1 MQIILEVTVPV
12 FLIIGF
18 GYAVVWRKLLSAG
31 QTDGLMG
38 FAQGIAIPCLLFRA
52 VSQMDLGSGF
62 NIPMLVSFYASCL
75 VVFYVGML
83 GARFLFGRPWE
94 DSVVIGFA
102 CLFSNS
108 VLLGLAIV
116 GRAFDEAAL
125 EGCVVIVAFHAPFC
139 YLLGIS
145 TMEIVRSRSA
155 NLLRTSRTAAT
166 TIFKN
171 PIMLGIF
178 LGMAFNLLDVAL
190 PSLVADAVD
199 MLARSALPAA
209 LFALGGVLVRYRPEG
224 EFRVIAWIGVL
235 GLIIHPAVTW
245 GLSHVVFG
253 LNASLVQGAVI
264 TAAMAPGVNAYIFSN
279 MYGRAKRVVAS
290 SVLLGTA
297 FSIATGSAWIAIVG

>member
-12 FLIIGF
+12 FLIIGL
-18 GYAVVWRKLLSAG
+18 GYAVVWRKLLSAE
-31 QTDGLMG
+31 QTDGLMS

-62 NIPMLVSFYASCL
+62 NILMLVSFYGSCL
-75 VVFYVGML
+75 VVFFVGIL

-108 VLLGLAIV
+108 VLLGLAII

-125 EGCVVIVAFHAPFC
+125 ESCVVIVAFHAPFC

-155 NLLRTSRTAAT
+155 NLLRTSRTTAT

-178 LGMAFNLLDVAL
+178 LGMAFNLLDIAL
-190 PSLVADAVD
+190 PSLVADALD

-235 GLIIHPAVTW
+235 GLIVHPAVTW
-245 GLSHVVFG
+245 ILSHIVFE
-253 LNASLVQGAVI
+253 LNASLIQGAVI

-279 MYGRAKRVVAS
+279 LYGRAKRVVAS

>member
-1 MQIILEVTVPV
+1 M
-12 FLIIGF
+12 
-18 GYAVVWRKLLSAG
+18 S
-31 QTDGLMG
+31 

-62 NIPMLVSFYASCL
+62 NILMLVSFYASCL
-75 VVFYVGML
+75 VVFFVGMI

-108 VLLGLAIV
+108 VLLGLAII

-125 EGCVVIVAFHAPFC
+125 ESCVVIVAFHAPFC

-145 TMEIVRSRSA
+145 TMEIVRSRST
-155 NLLRTSRTAAT
+155 NLLRTSRTTAT

-178 LGMAFNLLDVAL
+178 LGMAFNLLDIAL
-190 PSLVADAVD
+190 PSLVADALD

-235 GLIIHPAVTW
+235 GLIVHPAVTW
-245 GLSHVVFG
+245 ILSHIVFE
-253 LNASLVQGAVI
+253 LDASLVQGAVI

-279 MYGRAKRVVAS
+279 LYGRAKRVVAS

>member
-18 GYAVVWRKLLSAG
+18 GYAVVWRRLLSAG
-31 QTDGLMG
+31 QTDGLMS

-52 VSQMDLGSGF
+52 VSQMDLESGF
-62 NIPMLVSFYASCL
+62 NILMLVSFYTGCL
-75 VVFYVGML
+75 FVFVVGIL

-116 GRAFDEAAL
+116 SRAFDEAAL
-125 EGCVVIVAFHAPFC
+125 ESCVVIVSFHAPFC

-145 TMEIVRSRSA
+145 TMEIVRNRNA
-155 NLLRTSRTAAT
+155 NLLRTSLTTAG
-166 TIFKN
+166 TIIKN
-171 PIMLGIF
+171 PIMIGIF
-178 LGMAFNLLDVAL
+178 LGMAFNLLDIVI
-190 PSLVADAVD
+190 PSLAAEALD
-199 MLARSALPAA
+199 MLARAALPAA
-209 LFALGGVLVRYRPEG
+209 LFALGGVLVQYKPEG
-224 EFRVIAWIGVL
+224 EFRVIAWIGLL
-235 GLIIHPAVTW
+235 GLVVHPAVTW
-245 GLSHVVFG
+245 SLSNVFFE
-253 LNASLVQGAVI
+253 LDASLVQGAVI

>member
-1 MQIILEVTVPV
+1 MQ
-12 FLIIGF
+12 
-18 GYAVVWRKLLSAG
+18 
-31 QTDGLMG
+31 
-38 FAQGIAIPCLLFRA
+38 
-52 VSQMDLGSGF
+52 
-62 NIPMLVSFYASCL
+62 LVYPF
-75 VVFYVGML
+75 VVFFVGIL

-125 EGCVVIVAFHAPFC
+125 ESCVVIVAFHAPFC

-155 NLLRTSRTAAT
+155 NLLRTSRTTTT

-178 LGMAFNLLDVAL
+178 LGMAFNLLDIAL
-190 PSLVADAVD
+190 PSLVADALD

-235 GLIIHPAVTW
+235 GLIVHPAVTW
-245 GLSHVVFG
+245 ILSHIVFE

-279 MYGRAKRVVAS
+279 LYGRAKRVVAS

>member
-18 GYAVVWRKLLSAG
+18 GYAVVWRKLLSAD
-31 QTDGLMG
+31 QTDGLMS

-62 NIPMLVSFYASCL
+62 NILMLVSFYASCL
-75 VVFYVGML
+75 VVFFVGMI

-108 VLLGLAIV
+108 VLLGLAII

-125 EGCVVIVAFHAPFC
+125 ESCVVIVAFHAPFC

-155 NLLRTSRTAAT
+155 NLLRTSRTTAT

-178 LGMAFNLLDVAL
+178 LGMAFNLLDIAL
-190 PSLVADAVD
+190 PSLVADALD

-235 GLIIHPAVTW
+235 GLIVHPAVTW
-245 GLSHVVFG
+245 ILSHIVFE
-253 LNASLVQGAVI
+253 LDASLVQGAVI

-279 MYGRAKRVVAS
+279 LYGRAKRVVAS

>member
-1 MQIILEVTVPV
+1 M
-12 FLIIGF
+12 
-18 GYAVVWRKLLSAG
+18 S
-31 QTDGLMG
+31 

-62 NIPMLVSFYASCL
+62 NILMLVSFYASCL
-75 VVFYVGML
+75 VVFFVGIL

-125 EGCVVIVAFHAPFC
+125 ESCVVIVAFHAPFC

-155 NLLRTSRTAAT
+155 NLLRTSRTTTT

-178 LGMAFNLLDVAL
+178 LGMAFNLLDIAL
-190 PSLVADAVD
+190 PSLVADALD

-235 GLIIHPAVTW
+235 GLIVHPAVTW
-245 GLSHVVFG
+245 ILSHIVFE
-253 LNASLVQGAVI
+253 LDASLVQGAVI

-279 MYGRAKRVVAS
+279 LYGRAKRVVAS

>member
-1 MQIILEVTVPV
+1 M
-12 FLIIGF
+12 
-18 GYAVVWRKLLSAG
+18 S
-31 QTDGLMG
+31 

-62 NIPMLVSFYASCL
+62 NILMLVSFYASCL
-75 VVFYVGML
+75 VVFFVGIL

-125 EGCVVIVAFHAPFC
+125 ESCVVIVAFYAPFC

-155 NLLRTSRTAAT
+155 NLLRTSRTTAT

-178 LGMAFNLLDVAL
+178 LGMAFNLLDIAL
-190 PSLVADAVD
+190 PSLVAAALD

-235 GLIIHPAVTW
+235 GLIVHPAVTW
-245 GLSHVVFG
+245 ILSHIVFE
-253 LNASLVQGAVI
+253 LDASLVQGAVI

-279 MYGRAKRVVAS
+279 LYGRAKRVVAS

>member
-1 MQIILEVTVPV
+1 M
-12 FLIIGF
+12 
-18 GYAVVWRKLLSAG
+18 S
-31 QTDGLMG
+31 

-62 NIPMLVSFYASCL
+62 NILMLVSFYASCL
-75 VVFYVGML
+75 VVFFVGIL

-125 EGCVVIVAFHAPFC
+125 ESCVVIVAFHAPFC

-155 NLLRTSRTAAT
+155 NLLRTSRTTTT

-178 LGMAFNLLDVAL
+178 LGMAFNLLDIAL
-190 PSLVADAVD
+190 PSLVADALD

-235 GLIIHPAVTW
+235 GLIVHPAVTW
-245 GLSHVVFG
+245 ILSHIVFG
-253 LNASLVQGAVI
+253 LDASLVQGAVI

-279 MYGRAKRVVAS
+279 LYGRAKRVVAS

>member
-12 FLIIGF
+12 FLIIGL
-18 GYAVVWRKLLSAG
+18 GYAVVWRKLLSAE
-31 QTDGLMG
+31 QTDGLMS

-62 NIPMLVSFYASCL
+62 NILMLVSFYGSCL
-75 VVFYVGML
+75 VVFFVGIL

-108 VLLGLAIV
+108 VLLGLAII

-125 EGCVVIVAFHAPFC
+125 ESCVVIVAFHAPFC

-155 NLLRTSRTAAT
+155 NLLRTSRTTAT

-178 LGMAFNLLDVAL
+178 LGMAFNLLDIAL
-190 PSLVADAVD
+190 PSLVADALD

-235 GLIIHPAVTW
+235 GLIVHPAVTW
-245 GLSHVVFG
+245 ILSHIVFE

-279 MYGRAKRVVAS
+279 LYGRAKRVVAS

>member
-18 GYAVVWRKLLSAG
+18 GYAVVWRKLLSAE
-31 QTDGLMG
+31 QTDGLMS

-62 NIPMLVSFYASCL
+62 NILMLVSFYASCL
-75 VVFYVGML
+75 VVFFVGIL

-125 EGCVVIVAFHAPFC
+125 ESCVVIVAFHAPFC

-155 NLLRTSRTAAT
+155 NLLRTSRTTAT

-178 LGMAFNLLDVAL
+178 LGMAFNLLAIEL
-190 PSLVADAVD
+190 HSLVADALD

-235 GLIIHPAVTW
+235 GLIVHPAVTW
-245 GLSHVVFG
+245 ILSHIVFE

-279 MYGRAKRVVAS
+279 LYGRAKRVVAS

>member
-1 MQIILEVTVPV
+1 M
-12 FLIIGF
+12 
-18 GYAVVWRKLLSAG
+18 S
-31 QTDGLMG
+31 

-62 NIPMLVSFYASCL
+62 NILMLVSFYASCL
-75 VVFYVGML
+75 VVFFVGMI

-102 CLFSNS
+102 CLFSDS

-125 EGCVVIVAFHAPFC
+125 ESCVVIVAFHAPFC

-155 NLLRTSRTAAT
+155 NLLRTSRTTAT

-178 LGMAFNLLDVAL
+178 LGMAFNLLDIAL
-190 PSLVADAVD
+190 PSLVADALD

-224 EFRVIAWIGVL
+224 EFKVIAWIGVL
-235 GLIIHPAVTW
+235 GLIVHPAVTW
-245 GLSHVVFG
+245 ILSHVVFE
-253 LNASLVQGAVI
+253 LDASLVQGAVI

-279 MYGRAKRVVAS
+279 LYGRAKRVVAS

>member
-1 MQIILEVTVPV
+1 M
-12 FLIIGF
+12 
-18 GYAVVWRKLLSAG
+18 S
-31 QTDGLMG
+31 

-62 NIPMLVSFYASCL
+62 NILMLVSFYASCL
-75 VVFYVGML
+75 VVFFVGMI

-108 VLLGLAIV
+108 VLLGLAII

-125 EGCVVIVAFHAPFC
+125 ESCVVIVAFHAPFC

-155 NLLRTSRTAAT
+155 NLLRTSRTTAT

-178 LGMAFNLLDVAL
+178 LGMAFNLLDIAL
-190 PSLVADAVD
+190 PSLVADALD

-235 GLIIHPAVTW
+235 GLIVHPAVTW
-245 GLSHVVFG
+245 ILSHIVFE
-253 LNASLVQGAVI
+253 LDASLVQGAVI

-279 MYGRAKRVVAS
+279 LYGRAKRVVAS

>member
-1 MQIILEVTVPV
+1 M
-12 FLIIGF
+12 
-18 GYAVVWRKLLSAG
+18 S
-31 QTDGLMG
+31 

-62 NIPMLVSFYASCL
+62 SILMLVSFYASCL
-75 VVFYVGML
+75 VVFFVGMI

-108 VLLGLAIV
+108 VLLGLAII

-125 EGCVVIVAFHAPFC
+125 ESCVVIVAFHAPFC

-155 NLLRTSRTAAT
+155 NLLRTSRTTAT

-178 LGMAFNLLDVAL
+178 LGMAFNLLDIAL
-190 PSLVADAVD
+190 PSLVADALD

-235 GLIIHPAVTW
+235 GLIVHPAVTW
-245 GLSHVVFG
+245 ILSHVVFE
-253 LNASLVQGAVI
+253 LDASLVQGAVI

-279 MYGRAKRVVAS
+279 LYGRAKRVVAS

>member
-12 FLIIGF
+12 FLIIGL
-18 GYAVVWRKLLSAG
+18 GYAVVWRKLLSAE
-31 QTDGLMG
+31 QTDGLMS

-62 NIPMLVSFYASCL
+62 NILMLVSFYGSCL
-75 VVFYVGML
+75 VVFFVGIL

-108 VLLGLAIV
+108 VLLGLAII

-125 EGCVVIVAFHAPFC
+125 ESCVVIVAFHAPFC

-155 NLLRTSRTAAT
+155 NLLRTSRTTAT

-178 LGMAFNLLDVAL
+178 LGMAFNLLDIAL
-190 PSLVADAVD
+190 PSLVADALD

-235 GLIIHPAVTW
+235 GLIVHPAVTW
-245 GLSHVVFG
+245 ILSHIVFE
-253 LNASLVQGAVI
+253 LDASLVQGAVI

-279 MYGRAKRVVAS
+279 LYGRAKRVVAS

>member
-1 MQIILEVTVPV
+1 M
-12 FLIIGF
+12 
-18 GYAVVWRKLLSAG
+18 S
-31 QTDGLMG
+31 

-62 NIPMLVSFYASCL
+62 NILMLVSFYASCL
-75 VVFYVGML
+75 VVFFVGIL

-125 EGCVVIVAFHAPFC
+125 ESCVVIVAFHAPFC

-155 NLLRTSRTAAT
+155 NLLRTSRTTAT

-178 LGMAFNLLDVAL
+178 LGMAFNLLGIAL
-190 PSLVADAVD
+190 PSLVADALD

-235 GLIIHPAVTW
+235 GLIVHPAVTW
-245 GLSHVVFG
+245 ILSHIVFE
-253 LNASLVQGAVI
+253 LDASLVQGAVI

-279 MYGRAKRVVAS
+279 LYGRAKRVVAS

>member
-1 MQIILEVTVPV
+1 M
-12 FLIIGF
+12 
-18 GYAVVWRKLLSAG
+18 S
-31 QTDGLMG
+31 

-62 NIPMLVSFYASCL
+62 NILMLVSFYASCL
-75 VVFYVGML
+75 VVFFVGIL

-125 EGCVVIVAFHAPFC
+125 ESCVVIVAFHAPFC

-155 NLLRTSRTAAT
+155 NLLRTSRTTTT

-178 LGMAFNLLDVAL
+178 LGMAFNLLDIAL
-190 PSLVADAVD
+190 PSLVAAALD

-235 GLIIHPAVTW
+235 GLIVHPAVTW
-245 GLSHVVFG
+245 ILSHIVFE
-253 LNASLVQGAVI
+253 LDASLVQGAVI

-279 MYGRAKRVVAS
+279 LYGRAKRVVAS

>member
-12 FLIIGF
+12 FLIIGL
-18 GYAVVWRKLLSAG
+18 GYAVVWRKLLSAE
-31 QTDGLMG
+31 QTDGLMS

-62 NIPMLVSFYASCL
+62 NILMLVSFYGSCL
-75 VVFYVGML
+75 VVFFVGIL

-108 VLLGLAIV
+108 VLLGLAII
-116 GRAFDEAAL
+116 GRAFDDAAL
-125 EGCVVIVAFHAPFC
+125 ESCVVIVAFHAPFC

-155 NLLRTSRTAAT
+155 NLLRTSRTTAT

-178 LGMAFNLLDVAL
+178 LGMAFNLLDIAL
-190 PSLVADAVD
+190 PSLVADALD

-235 GLIIHPAVTW
+235 GLIVHPAVTW
-245 GLSHVVFG
+245 ILSHIVFE
-253 LNASLVQGAVI
+253 LDASLVQGAVI

-279 MYGRAKRVVAS
+279 LYGRAKRVVAS